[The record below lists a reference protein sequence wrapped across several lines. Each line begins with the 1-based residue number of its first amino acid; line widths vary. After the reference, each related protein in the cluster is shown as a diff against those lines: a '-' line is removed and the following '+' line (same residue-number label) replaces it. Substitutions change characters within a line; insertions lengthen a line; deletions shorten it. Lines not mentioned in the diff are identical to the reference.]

1 MSDLHIA
8 RIKGSGFL
16 NLRAVDVVLEDGVVK
31 VGGDNRQGKTSL
43 LKLIELLA
51 GKAAMPELAKT
62 EGEKKG
68 KFQID
73 IDDKDGVTQYLV
85 KYSFTDKN
93 SYVSIED
100 PAGEKVGQTI
110 FNEMLSPC
118 LNPWGFFQDAIATGT
133 GAKARRAKAIE
144 LLKELMTV
152 NYDMTTLLA
161 ALGVGQNTH
170 VLSLMSQHKDDPLAL
185 LAALEA
191 MYVENRALWNAKV
204 TTLTG
209 TVATLKKEIPPAER
223 DAKEMDVEA
232 LFAQQ
237 RELHAV
243 QSAHSKYETEHNA
256 LEERVMAAEGALEYA
271 KAALEAKRLEAE
283 KLPACDQAAL
293 EELADQIKSVSAR
306 NEQARKARDL
316 KEKETALEAAI
327 ESAEA
332 KNEAVTLIREAKME
346 ALESA
351 EMPIEGLAIEDGNIT
366 KHGIPLGQD
375 SHEEGLTDSLMI
387 ALAKFNKMGED
398 APKLKTLLLPD
409 ASLLGKKATERI
421 IQVAKEHGVQLV
433 MELVMDERQSGVI
446 FVEDG
451 VAENV

>member
-16 NLRAVDVVLEDGVVK
+16 NLRAVDVVLEDGVVQ
-31 VGGDNRQGKTSL
+31 VCGDNRQGKTSL
-43 LKLIELLA
+43 LKLIKLLA
-51 GKAAMPELAKT
+51 GKNEMPELAKT

-73 IDDKDGVTQYLV
+73 INDKAGVTQYLV

-100 PAGEKVGQTI
+100 PSGQKVGQTI
-110 FNEMLSPC
+110 WNEMLSPC
-118 LNPWGFFQDAIATGT
+118 LDPWGFYQDATAEGT

-152 NYDMTTLLA
+152 DYDTSDLVKK
-161 ALGVGQNTH
+161 LGVSENTH
-170 VLSLMSQHKDDPLAL
+170 VQSLLSQHKGDPLGF
-185 LAALEA
+185 LAALEGT
-191 MYVENRALWNAKV
+191 YVENRALWNAKV
-204 TTLTG
+204 TALEG
-209 TVATLKKEIPPAER
+209 AVATLKKEIPPEQR
-223 DAKEMDVEA
+223 DAKEVDVGV

-237 RELHAV
+237 RELQAV
-243 QSAHSKYETEHNA
+243 QQAHSRYEMEYA
-256 LEERVMAAEGALEYA
+256 GLEERVKEAEGALAQA
-271 KAALEAKRLEAE
+271 KAALEAKRKEAE
-283 KLPACDQAAL
+283 NLPDCDGAAL
-293 EELADQIKSVSAR
+293 ERLDSEIKSVSTR
-306 NEQARKARDL
+306 NELARKAKDL
-316 KEKETALEAAI
+316 KDKEAALESATEA
-327 ESAEA
+327 AEA
-332 KNEAVTLIREAKME
+332 KQEAVTLIREAKTE

-351 EMPIEGLAIEDGNIT
+351 EMPIPGLAITDGNIT
-366 KHGIPLGQD
+366 KNGIPLGQD

-409 ASLLGKKATERI
+409 ASLLGKKAAERI